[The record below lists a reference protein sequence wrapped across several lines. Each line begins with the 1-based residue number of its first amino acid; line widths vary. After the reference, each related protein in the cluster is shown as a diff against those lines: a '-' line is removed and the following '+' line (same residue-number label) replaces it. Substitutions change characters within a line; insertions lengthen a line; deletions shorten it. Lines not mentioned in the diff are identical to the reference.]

1 MPRKYRLTAYKAA
14 ILTLHLLAVYSDDKG
29 RGTARA
35 RISQATLRRLSGRTS
50 LREVF
55 VNEWIEEL
63 GLLGWSAFQVGDNFA
78 LIHTE
83 TIENWPRV
91 ASTRIRED
99 LNKVLGGDDAEFDR
113 IEFSILDEDS
123 EEDGED

>member
-14 ILTLHLLAVYSDDKG
+14 ILTLHLLAVYGEDRGKG
-29 RGTARA
+29 CARA
-35 RISQATLRRLSGRTS
+35 RISQATLRRISGRTS

-63 GLLGWSAFQVGDNFA
+63 GSLGWSAFQVGDNFA

-83 TIENWPRV
+83 TIDNWPRV
-91 ASTRIRED
+91 ASTRIRDD
-99 LNKVLGGDDAEFDR
+99 LNKVLCGDEAEFDR
-113 IEFSILDEDS
+113 IEYSILDEDS
-123 EEDGED
+123 EDDSED